1 MRRDMRRQ
9 YTFVTAAM
17 PNAISVNS
25 VYGMVYAV
33 FLVYLISLQHVQIDK
48 ANFAFIGT
56 YSRYT
61 GYLHTLGI
69 PTYVYSIVFMVEV

>member
-1 MRRDMRRQ
+1 MRRQ

-33 FLVYLISLQHVQIDK
+33 FLVYLISLHHDIVQIDK
-48 ANFAFIGT
+48 AFIAT

-61 GYLHTLGI
+61 GY
-69 PTYVYSIVFMVEV
+69 YVCV